1 MIPYGSLVVYI
12 TPKKRRHIKRLE
24 PDQIWHTSDGA
35 LMPGDVAALDFGGV
49 AFTSLGVPV
58 RVERPE
64 LVDLLMGI
72 KRNTQIIYP
81 KDIAYIC
88 LKLGAG
94 PDRKILEAGCG
105 SGGLTLAL
113 SWFCGPSG
121 RIVSHDAREEF
132 TRLARRNLDWAGLGA
147 NVELHV
153 RDISTGFAAASADA
167 LFLDVRE
174 PWLYLNQIPAAL
186 KPGAPVGFLLPT
198 TPQVSQLLTGL
209 ESAPFGEVEVCEL
222 LLRPWK
228 PLADRLRPADR
239 MAAHTGFLVFA
250 RLQSQCPEFDN
261 FLAPGTRERK
271 QLAALEKKKAERP
284 DGGDWPQ

>member
-1 MIPYGSLVVYI
+1 MIPFGSLVIYI
-12 TPKKRRHIKRLE
+12 TPSKRRHIKRLE
-24 PDQIWHTSDGA
+24 PDEIWHTNDGA
-35 LMPGDVAALDFGGV
+35 LKATEVAALDFGDV
-49 AFTSLGVPV
+49 VFTSMGVPV
-58 RVERPE
+58 RIERPE

-94 PDRKILEAGCG
+94 PDRIILEAGCG

-113 SWFCGPSG
+113 SWFGGPSG

-132 TRLARRNLDWAGLGA
+132 ARLARRNLEWAGLGA

-153 RDISTGFAAASADA
+153 RDIATGFAAASADA
-167 LFLDVRE
+167 LFLDLRE

-186 KPGAPVGFLLPT
+186 KPGAPIGFMLPT
-198 TPQVSQLLTGL
+198 APQVGQLLTGL
-209 ESAPFGEVEVCEL
+209 ESGPFGEVEVCEL

-250 RLQSQCPEFDN
+250 RLQPQCREFDY

-271 QLAALEKKKAERP
+271 QIAALEKRRRDCSLAADP
-284 DGGDWPQ
+284 

>member
-1 MIPYGSLVVYI
+1 MIPYGSLVLYI
-12 TPKKRRHIKRLE
+12 TPKKRRRIKRLE
-24 PDQIWHTSDGA
+24 ADEIWHTNDGA
-35 LMPGDVAALDFGGV
+35 LKASDVAALDFGDV
-49 AFTSLGVPV
+49 VFTSLGVPV

-64 LVDLLMGI
+64 LADLLMGI

-94 PDRKILEAGCG
+94 PDRTILEAGCG
-105 SGGLTLAL
+105 SGALTLAL
-113 SWFCGPSG
+113 SWFGGPSG
-121 RIVSHDAREEF
+121 RIISHDAREEF
-132 TRLARRNLDWAGLGA
+132 VRLARRNLDWAGLGA

-153 RDISTGFAAASADA
+153 RDIAAGFAAASADA
-167 LFLDVRE
+167 LFLDLRE
-174 PWLYLNQIPAAL
+174 PWICLSQIPAFL

-198 TPQVSQLLTGL
+198 APQVIQLLTGL
-209 ESAPFGEVEVCEL
+209 ESGPFGEVEVCEL

-250 RLQSQCPEFDN
+250 RLQPKCPEFDN

-271 QLAALEKKKAERP
+271 QIAALEKRSNERQS
-284 DGGDWPQ
+284 DS